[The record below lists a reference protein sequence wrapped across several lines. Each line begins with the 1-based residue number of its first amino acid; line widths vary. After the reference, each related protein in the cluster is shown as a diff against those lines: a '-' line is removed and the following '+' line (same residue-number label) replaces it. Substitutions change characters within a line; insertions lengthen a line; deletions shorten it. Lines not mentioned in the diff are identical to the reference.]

1 MYVFLY
7 FMHIFC
13 IFPYFSI
20 GFYHKKQHKV
30 SFQEDSITQKQF
42 SKQKISVTLR
52 NKTSRLFHY

>member
-13 IFPYFSI
+13 IFSYFSI

-30 SFQEDSITQKQF
+30 SFRRKLIYRMAVFKTKDKRDV
-42 SKQKISVTLR
+42 SKQNITL
-52 NKTSRLFHY
+52 TI